1 MVCSFQVMCWWVGIK
16 KLSNFSPGSGEML
29 ESPGLAGE
37 EGLAFVEEKAE
48 EEDGEEDE
56 VS

>member
-1 MVCSFQVMCWWVGIK
+1 MGEDDEALEQIK
-16 KLSNFSPGSGEML
+16 KLDSAGGDF
-29 ESPGLAGE
+29 AGE